1 MKVRIG
7 IDIGSSTTKIV
18 AFEKERM
25 LEPMVVRADSQVAS
39 LYGAFG
45 RYLYENSLDLCN
57 VEGVYIT
64 GVGSKHVDK
73 PVYGCPT
80 YKIDEF
86 IATGTGGYYLTDKKE
101 VIVVSMGT
109 GSFFVKVTETEMKHL
124 GGVGLGGGTISGLSS
139 IMLNTDDIHEI
150 AEMSRKGDVGEIDLR
165 IGDLAR
171 EKLPGLNL
179 EVTASNFGKADAQCK
194 QEDIA
199 AGIVHM
205 VLENVCQTAILASI
219 NTGIKDYLL
228 IGGLTK
234 FIECQELTKAF
245 KNLWDVEISIP
256 EYSDYATAIG
266 AVIAADQA
274 EKIEV

>member
-1 MKVRIG
+1 MGVRIG

-18 AFEKERM
+18 AFEQENM

-45 RYLYENSLDLCN
+45 RYLYENNLELSD
-57 VEGVYIT
+57 VDGVYIT

-80 YKIDEF
+80 YKVDEF
-86 IATGTGGYYLTDKKE
+86 EATGTGGYYLTDKKE

-109 GSFFVKVTETEMKHL
+109 GSFYVKVTEEEMKHL
-124 GGVGLGGGTISGLSS
+124 GGVGLGGGTICGLSAVA
-139 IMLNTDDIHEI
+139 LNTEDINEI
-150 AEMSRKGDVGEIDLR
+150 SAMSCKGDVANIDLR
-165 IGDLAR
+165 IGDLAK

-179 EVTASNFGKADAQCK
+179 DVTASNFAKADSQSK
-194 QEDIA
+194 PEDVA

-205 VLENVCQTAILASI
+205 VIENICQAGILASI
-219 NTGIKDYLL
+219 HTGIKDYIL

-234 FIECQELTKAF
+234 FFECQQIIEAF
-245 KNLWDVEISIP
+245 KSLWDVEITIP

-266 AVIAADQA
+266 AVIAANQA
-274 EKIEV
+274 QEIR